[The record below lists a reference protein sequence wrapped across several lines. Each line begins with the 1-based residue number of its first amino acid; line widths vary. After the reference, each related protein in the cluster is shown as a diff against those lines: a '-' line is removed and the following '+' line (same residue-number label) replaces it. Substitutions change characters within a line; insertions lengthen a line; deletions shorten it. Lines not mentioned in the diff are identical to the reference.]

1 MCPKNSSMIVAAF
14 LGTAAR
20 TIVAGELVMIGSADA
35 QSRNYRDRIPRSRGI
50 FTRFLPRANDL
61 QGWTA
66 LFLSTTL
73 ATSVTGFLFPFQ
85 KFTPAIG
92 VGIVSMIALALAIP
106 ALYVFDLSG
115 GGVTLTWSA
124 LWWPSTSMCLWES
137 FQAFQKLPRF
147 RVLAPKQSEPP
158 FLFIQ
163 LAVLLL
169 FLVFSLQSD
178 FRVRLFD
185 RPCSARLQKEIGGR
199 QLSKTTIDAAGRQ
212 LGPRF
217 Y

>member
-1 MCPKNSSMIVAAF
+1 MIFNLRTLTVVHVIISLVGIVSGF
-14 LGTAAR
+14 VVMYGLLTAN
-20 TIVAGELVMIGSADA
+20 E
-35 QSRNYRDRIPRSRGI
+35 
-50 FTRFLPRANDL
+50 L

-92 VGIVSMIALALAIP
+92 VGIVSTIALALAIP

-115 GGVTLTWSA
+115 GWRSTYVVSSVVA
-124 LWWPSTSMCLWES
+124 LYLNV
-137 FQAFQKLPRF
+137 FVGIVQAFQKLPRL

-158 FLFIQ
+158 FLFTQ

-169 FLVFSLQSD
+169 FVVLGIF
-178 FRVRLFD
+178 
-185 RPCSARLQKEIGGR
+185 
-199 QLSKTTIDAAGRQ
+199 TTI
-212 LGPRF
+212 RF
-217 Y
+217 QGTPI